1 MKKSTAFWLSV
12 KSLLPGQVK
21 KYPGKI
27 KVLNL
32 SIILLSLF
40 LISCQKEMQNLIIP
54 AKSNGNTLKSV
65 TICETPL
72 IAAQNITAG
81 TVTAT
86 FNAAGNQLTIT
97 YSTINTGYCLTET
110 HLDVEIN
117 PANFPQANSGNPKV
131 NQFAY
136 GANLGCETAW
146 TQVVDLNTVSGWSLG
161 DTVFIAANASVKKI
175 PGGKKEAWGQGLAF
189 PGNNW
194 AMYFFCLQPSC
205 GNPFTDSRDGK
216 SYTTVQIG
224 SQCWMAQNLNIGT
237 KTIGSADQTNNS
249 IIEKYC
255 YGDLESNCDVYG
267 GLYQWNEMMQYVT
280 TEGVQG
286 ICPTGW
292 HLPTDAEWTTLTTY
306 LGGESVA
313 GGKLKE
319 TGTIHWFP
327 NTGATN
333 ESGFTAVP
341 AGYRYDYGGTFG
353 FGSIGN
359 YGYWLSSSESSAGSA
374 WTWGVNYG
382 GSSVGRYGYPKYNGF
397 SVRCLKDN

>member
-1 MKKSTAFWLSV
+1 M
-12 KSLLPGQVK
+12 
-21 KYPGKI
+21 
-27 KVLNL
+27 
-32 SIILLSLF
+32 
-40 LISCQKEMQNLIIP
+40 
-54 AKSNGNTLKSV
+54 

-72 IAAQNITAG
+72 IASQNITAG
-81 TVTAT
+81 TVTST

-97 YSTINTGYCLTET
+97 YSTLNTGYCLTET

-161 DTVFIAANASVKKI
+161 DTVFIAANAKVKKI
-175 PGGKKEAWGQGLAF
+175 PGGTKEAWGQGLPF
-189 PGNNW
+189 PSNNW

-205 GNPFTDSRDGK
+205 GNPITDSRDGQT
-216 SYTTVQIG
+216 YNTVQIG
-224 SQCWMAQNLNIGT
+224 TQCWMSQNLNIGT
-237 KTIGSADQTNNS
+237 KVNGLTEQTNNN

-255 YGDLESNCDVYG
+255 YNNDESYCDVYG

-319 TGTIHWFP
+319 TGTIHWLAP
-327 NTGATN
+327 NNGATN

-341 AGYRYDYGGTFG
+341 AGNRDFYGSFLG
-353 FGSIGN
+353 IG
-359 YGYWLSSSESSAGSA
+359 YYVYWWSSSEYGTSLA
-374 WTWGVNYG
+374 WYRYPYYTDSNVTSYVTGKSYG
-382 GSSVGRYGYPKYNGF
+382 L

>member
-1 MKKSTAFWLSV
+1 MKSPTAFWLSV

-21 KYPGKI
+21 KYTGKI

-81 TVTAT
+81 TVTST

-97 YSTINTGYCLTET
+97 YSTLNTGYCLTET

-161 DTVFIAANASVKKI
+161 DTVFIAANAKVKKI
-175 PGGKKEAWGQGLAF
+175 PGGTKEAWGQGLPF
-189 PGNNW
+189 PSNNW

-216 SYTTVQIG
+216 TYNTVQIG
-224 SQCWMAQNLNIGT
+224 DQCWFKENLNVGT
-237 KTIGSADQTNNS
+237 RINGVQEQTDNS
-249 IIEKYC
+249 VIEKYC
-255 YGDLESNCDVYG
+255 YADLESNCDIYG
-267 GLYQWNEMMQYVT
+267 GLYQW
-280 TEGVQG
+280 
-286 ICPTGW
+286 
-292 HLPTDAEWTTLTTY
+292 H
-306 LGGESVA
+306 
-313 GGKLKE
+313 
-319 TGTIHWFP
+319 
-327 NTGATN
+327 
-333 ESGFTAVP
+333 
-341 AGYRYDYGGTFG
+341 
-353 FGSIGN
+353 
-359 YGYWLSSSESSAGSA
+359 
-374 WTWGVNYG
+374 
-382 GSSVGRYGYPKYNGF
+382 
-397 SVRCLKDN
+397 